1 MKMDW
6 DKDFEELAD
15 NIEVIKKKERMS
27 RKRLNNPMRIGEGKQ
42 VQFALPVISKKKLW
56 WLDSYLR
63 LFVLLIMIIFLLISI
78 ES

>member
-1 MKMDW
+1 MDW

-42 VQFALPVISKKKLW
+42 VQFALPVISKKKL
-56 WLDSYLR
+56 
-63 LFVLLIMIIFLLISI
+63 
-78 ES
+78 